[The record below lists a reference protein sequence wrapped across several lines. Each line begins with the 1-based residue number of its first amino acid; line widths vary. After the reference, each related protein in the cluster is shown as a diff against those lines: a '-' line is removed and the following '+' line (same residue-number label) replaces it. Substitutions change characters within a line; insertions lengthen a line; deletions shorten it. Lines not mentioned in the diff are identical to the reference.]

1 MTKSFEEA
9 RKTCVRNGGI
19 LFEPKNQQQ
28 NEEVANAGGEF
39 DENFWWIGVDDK
51 EREGRFQ
58 WSSTKDNTTFSNWDV
73 GQPDSYKGNYDCVF
87 MYIHKSNVHVHGKWY
102 DHSCD
107 RKKNFICEFFEATYW

>member
-9 RKTCVRNGGI
+9 QKTCVSYGGI

-39 DENFWWIGVDDK
+39 GVNFWWIGVDDK

-58 WSSTKDNTTFSNWDV
+58 WSSTKDNTNFSNWDV
-73 GQPDSYKGNYDCVF
+73 GQPDNYNGNQDCVS
-87 MYIHKSNVHVHGKWY
+87 MYILKTVVDKENGKWY
-102 DHSCD
+102 DNPCE
-107 RKKNFICEFFEATYW
+107 RKQKFICEFS